1 MNIPNFAALDPPPEL
16 RLLRAWVMDPSMP
29 MVDTAA
35 FYQVFFDTVL
45 GRNIFYHDGLYSLA
59 ERMAHSDWL
68 YGNNTLSQSAK
79 DYLEQLICKA
89 GHAVYTQW
97 QQAKLNNPRGEP
109 LYRFREYRDDN
120 ILLFE
125 RRITEDVS

>member
-45 GRNIFYHDGLYSLA
+45 GRNIFYHDG
-59 ERMAHSDWL
+59 L